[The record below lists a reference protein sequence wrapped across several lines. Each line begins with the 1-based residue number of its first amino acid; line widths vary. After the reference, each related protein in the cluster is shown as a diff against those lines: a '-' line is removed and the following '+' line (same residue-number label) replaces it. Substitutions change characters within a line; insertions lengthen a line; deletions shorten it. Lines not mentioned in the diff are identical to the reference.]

1 MEAQASC
8 KSDATFCNEVKIGVR
23 CNAETAIPEIKARII
38 SVASSSM
45 LVKLRLFW
53 KHFTVF

>member
-38 SVASSSM
+38 SVANSSM
-45 LVKLRLFW
+45 IVKLRLYREY
-53 KHFTVF
+53 FTVF